1 MSATMLPPTPPALA
15 AAGIGLRDERPEDA
29 DFLRR
34 LYLSVR
40 WEELETVNWAE
51 EAKVAFLSQQ
61 FDFQTRHYRQ
71 YYQGAAFGI
80 VTDGEEPVGRLYLH
94 QGAQDLRI
102 IDISLLPSHR
112 GRGFGAALIGAVF
125 ELGRQA
131 GTKVSIHVEFFNRN
145 ARRLYDRLGFVQG
158 ESNGVY
164 YRMDWTP
171 PELAAAS

>member
-1 MSATMLPPTPPALA
+1 MSPTVLPPAPPVLA
-15 AAGIGLRDERPEDA
+15 AAGIELREEEPADL

-40 WEELETVNWAE
+40 WEELETVEWPR
-51 EAKVAFLSQQ
+51 EAKIVFLSQQ
-61 FDFQTRHYRQ
+61 FEFQTRHYRQ
-71 YYQGAAFGI
+71 YYPGAAFGI
-80 VTDGEEPVGRLYLH
+80 VTDGEAPVGRLYLH
-94 QGAQDLRI
+94 QGSEDLRI

-112 GRGFGAALIGAVF
+112 GRGIGAALIGAVF

-131 GTKVSIHVEFFNRN
+131 GTKVSINVEFFNHN

-171 PELAAAS
+171 PELAAVS